1 MATTRPP
8 YALPLPLQFRAY
20 LSFYRHQLTPWR
32 GRLEERQEW
41 LATVITEFRR
51 LESHKKLTLSE
62 RATAGVLADR
72 LDVMMA
78 EFSAIVEAMK

>member
-20 LSFYRHQLTPWR
+20 LAFYRNQLTTWR

-41 LATVITEFRR
+41 LALVIAEFRR
-51 LESHKKLTLSE
+51 LESHKKLSFEE

-78 EFSAIVEAMK
+78 EFSSIVEAMK